1 MFVHVYKSKPMCLH
15 TLCLRK
21 KVKERERE
29 GGSTR
34 GKSFYVVFQLH
45 LPSTKKELRD
55 IGTTTDNFLY
65 ESLLV
70 FQ

>member
-1 MFVHVYKSKPMCLH
+1 MSPYFVSKKESE
-15 TLCLRK
+15 R
-21 KVKERERE
+21 ERERE
-29 GGSTR
+29 GGSAR
-34 GKSFYVVFQLH
+34 EKSFYVVFHLH